1 MAQMSHSTGQYRDG
15 VFGGA
20 TPAPRYGSLTSVYE
34 NGSLGDDAQD
44 GGDLETNA
52 AAILDPALDKLV
64 MALDPAGLESR
75 ALQPAALAAAQ
86 VAVSLAKLARVE
98 TDVQKKIIIAAAAS
112 YSAAFFGLPRNT
124 LLYTIDQ
131 VCGMFAMT
139 AYQRRDFHQQAARL
153 LDSYVASLTKD
164 NPMAGVFQA
173 GASRDGS
180 LGGAYRDGV
189 LGAMLQNGSFQD
201 GSLGRAMAQP
211 GAFQDGALGV
221 FMSDK
226 YAAWLRRHNPAA
238 FYNAKRKMQ
247 ARPTSGLGGCGCSGM
262 GADAATTVPA
272 TEIDSTQTPFYKKPV
287 VIGAAAVALGVVLYA
302 VSKR

>member
-64 MALDPAGLESR
+64 MSLDPAGLESR

-139 AYQRRDFHQQAARL
+139 SYQRRDFHQQAARL

-180 LGGAYRDGV
+180 LGQVYRDGV
-189 LGAMLQNGSFQD
+189 LGAAMFQNVAFQD

-211 GAFQDGALGV
+211 GAFHDGALGTNRY
-221 FMSDK
+221 M
-226 YAAWLRRHNPAA
+226 AMRRRQALR
-238 FYNAKRKMQ
+238 
-247 ARPTSGLGGCGCSGM
+247 GLGGGCGCSGM
-262 GADAATTVPA
+262 GADAATVPA
-272 TEIDSTQTPFYKKPV
+272 SEIDSTPVPFYKQPL
-287 VIGAAAVALGVVLYA
+287 VIGGAAVALGVILYA